1 MICKETTR
9 RAAFKMARRHMNE
22 AMLLMKYATACKDA
36 KDVQGVYDFS
46 KAFCDHLEAYHRY
59 NMMCAD
65 CGAGVTVAGNLGYH
79 FQVVEN
85 VSKNVIKKNL
95 A

>member
-1 MICKETTR
+1 MKNIYVI
-9 RAAFKMARRHMNE
+9 AA
-22 AMLLMKYATACKDA
+22 L
-36 KDVQGVYDFS
+36 
-46 KAFCDHLEAYHRY
+46 
-59 NMMCAD
+59 CAD
-65 CGAGVTVAGNLGYH
+65 CGEGVAMTGNLGYH